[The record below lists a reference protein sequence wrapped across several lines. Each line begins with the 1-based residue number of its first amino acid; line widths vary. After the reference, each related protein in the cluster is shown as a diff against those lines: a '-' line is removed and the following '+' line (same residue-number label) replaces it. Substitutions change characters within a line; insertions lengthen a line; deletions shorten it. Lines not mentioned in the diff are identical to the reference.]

1 MRPWTTRTVKAAVVA
16 AGFAAVG
23 TGATAAAESTAL
35 PKPDL
40 SSVPDQIGILA
51 PLNAC
56 QLQDGPGYGPTKA
69 PCADTELHVN
79 TPNLVKKVGADITTT
94 AHGMGG
100 ELRDGRPLLAPG
112 KPNQVLE
119 HVFAETTR
127 VEQMTKT
134 RPVVGGSVVPKHLGA
149 VTEHVPHAALLDTEV
164 GPREPG
170 HQGTS
175 ALDTAIDLTAAHG
188 YETEP
193 LANPVGAVAPVLQ
206 NDLRPGAPV
215 ALPQAARL
223 LPAVGKLPVTSE
235 LNGGLGTAA
244 NDLTQQATGRLPQA
258 PVHRITGQ
266 LPTIDSVTRPLR

>member
-23 TGATAAAESTAL
+23 TGATAAAESTDL

-40 SSVPDQIGILA
+40 SSVPDHIGVLA

-56 QLQDGPGYGPTKA
+56 QMQDGPGYGQTKA
-69 PCADTELHVN
+69 PCADTELHAN

-100 ELRDGRPLLAPG
+100 ELRDGRSLLAAG
-112 KPNQVLE
+112 KPNRMLG
-119 HVFAETTR
+119 HVFAETAR

-134 RPVVGGSVVPKHLGA
+134 RPAVGGSVVPNHLG
-149 VTEHVPHAALLDTEV
+149 VVSGRVPNAALLDTEI

-188 YETEP
+188 YETKP
-193 LANPVGAVAPVLQ
+193 LANPVGAVAPAPP
-206 NDLRPGAPV
+206 NNLRPGEPV
-215 ALPQAARL
+215 AVPQAERL
-223 LPAVGKLPVTSE
+223 QPAVSKLPATSE
-235 LNGGLGTAA
+235 LNGGLGRAA
-244 NDLTQQATGRLPQA
+244 KDLTQPATGLLPQA

-266 LPTIDSVTRPLR
+266 LPTVDSVTRALR

>member
-23 TGATAAAESTAL
+23 TGATAAAESTDL

-40 SSVPDQIGILA
+40 SSVPDQIGVLA

-56 QLQDGPGYGPTKA
+56 QIQDGPGYGPTKA

-112 KPNQVLE
+112 KPNQVLG

-134 RPVVGGSVVPKHLGA
+134 RPVIGGSVVPNHLGI
-149 VTEHVPHAALLDTEV
+149 VTERVPNAALLDTEV

-175 ALDTAIDLTAAHG
+175 ALDTAIALTAAKG
-188 YETEP
+188 YQTEP

-206 NDLRPGAPV
+206 NDLRPGEPV
-215 ALPQAARL
+215 ALPQAERL

-235 LNGGLGTAA
+235 LTSGLGTAA
-244 NDLTQQATGRLPQA
+244 NDLTQQATSRLPQA

-266 LPTIDSVTRPLR
+266 LPAIDSVARALR